1 MKEKILFLLC
11 TAFFCSLYISPMG
24 SMPLVMDGATGAL
37 CVYCAYL
44 AISGRTRGFAPRPVW
59 SLWLPWLALYAWTIL
74 SAALSHDQAEGWSYV
89 VLRLPLLAFPLSV
102 GTLRISRDL
111 RGRILLSYAVVTT
124 LACAACLVYAFL
136 QYRRTGDTGY
146 LYDDSL
152 TELSSV
158 QSVYVALMVEI
169 ALFVFGARLVQ
180 SDGRG
185 GGGANQAPARPWWIY
200 ACMAFLMVFQFMLAS
215 RIGLVLLYA
224 IALGLGVWYFGV
236 RGGRWGRV
244 LVVAGVL
251 AGCGLLCVALFPKT
265 INRFRELGY
274 TAYHYDSHGVES
286 HYNMPVTADQWNGA
300 NVRLA
305 VWKCTWTV
313 CKDHLWTGVPVGDK
327 RQVLV
332 DSYRAVGF
340 EFGARSR
347 RNTHNTYL
355 DVLLT
360 YGVGGLLLFLAGFV
374 VGPLW
379 VLAKRRDLLGAIVV
393 VLMLV
398 SMVTETYI
406 DRSVGCVLLGFFF
419 AFFLSDYPG
428 YTDPRP
434 SPYPHNRRDS
444 PDA

>member
-1 MKEKILFLLC
+1 MKEKILFFLC
-11 TAFFCSLYISPMG
+11 TAFFCSLYISPMDAL
-24 SMPLVMDGATGAL
+24 PLVMDGATGAL
-37 CVYCAYL
+37 CLYCAYL
-44 AISGRTRGFAPRPVW
+44 AMMERRAGGGGY
-59 SLWLPWLALYAWTIL
+59 LPWVLVPWVLLYAWTLL
-74 SAALSHDQAEGWSYV
+74 SAALSHDQPEGWSYA
-89 VLRLPLLAFPLSV
+89 VLRLPLVAFPLSV
-102 GTLRISRDL
+102 GTLKISRAL

-124 LACAACLVYAFL
+124 LACVACLVYAVWQAKRL
-136 QYRRTGDTGY
+136 GSTAY

-169 ALFVFGARLVQ
+169 ALVVLGARLF
-180 SDGRG
+180 RG
-185 GGGANQAPARPWWIY
+185 PRRPVWIY
-200 ACMAFLMVFQFMLAS
+200 ACIVFLMVFQFMLAS
-215 RIGLVLLYA
+215 RIGLVLLYS

-236 RGGRWGRV
+236 RRKRWGRV
-244 LVVAGVL
+244 LAIAGIL
-251 AGCGLLCVALFPKT
+251 AGCGLLCIALFPKT

-286 HYNMPVTADQWNGA
+286 HYDMPVTADQWNGA
-300 NVRLA
+300 NLRLA
-305 VWKCTWTV
+305 VWRCTWTV
-313 CKDHLWTGVPVGDK
+313 CRDHLWTGVPVGDK
-327 RQVLV
+327 RQALV

-340 EFGARSR
+340 DFAATSR

-360 YGVGGLLLFLAGFV
+360 YGVGGLVLFLAGFV

-379 VLAKRRDLLGAIVV
+379 ALARRRDLLGGIVV
-393 VLMLV
+393 VLFAV

-419 AFFLSDYPG
+419 AFFLSGYPG
-428 YTDPRP
+428 YTAPPP
-434 SPYPHNRRDS
+434 SPYPHNRQGS